1 MKFRENPFA
10 FILDKMNDIE
20 NNGDSYTD
28 DDKLYALCKLQN
40 EHLTY
45 KSFLQGKHEL
55 IRMGYLAVEGK
66 RLYLKRT
73 LEYENTCAKQL
84 AEILADNDTSAPE
97 LPSELYAGEILLND
111 TQREAVQM
119 ALSHKLSIIMGGAG
133 SGKTTVLVARLGYLI
148 FCRKIF

>member
-1 MKFRENPFA
+1 MKFRENPFS

-55 IRMGYLAVEGK
+55 IRMGSLVVEGK
-66 RLYLKRT
+66 RLYLG
-73 LEYENTCAKQL
+73 C
-84 AEILADNDTSAPE
+84 I
-97 LPSELYAGEILLND
+97 
-111 TQREAVQM
+111 
-119 ALSHKLSIIMGGAG
+119 
-133 SGKTTVLVARLGYLI
+133 
-148 FCRKIF
+148 